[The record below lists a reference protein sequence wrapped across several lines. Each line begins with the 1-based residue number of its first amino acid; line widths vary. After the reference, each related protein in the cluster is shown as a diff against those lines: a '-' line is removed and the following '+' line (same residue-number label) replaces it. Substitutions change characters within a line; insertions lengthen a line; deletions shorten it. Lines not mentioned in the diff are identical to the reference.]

1 MPLKRPTEIHE
12 ELISGAKERVANQM
26 SELAS
31 NILRS
36 RATLRSAT
44 TDVIPLEE
52 SFTSKLLAEDA
63 FTTMLS
69 LERKRTA
76 RSQRRFV
83 LMLLESSTLLK
94 GGNNLETLDKVLFAL
109 SRSTRETDIK
119 GWYKEGCVLGVIFTE
134 IGAAEGKSVA
144 NALLTKVINALC
156 GTLGIEHINE
166 IRLSFHVF
174 PEYSSE
180 EGPGVPPDSSLYPDL
195 EKFNRSKTSRFLKR
209 AIDIA
214 GSLLAL
220 TLLSPVLLAVA
231 AAIKLSSS
239 GPILFR
245 QQRVGQHG
253 KKFTFLKFR
262 SMYFTEDHTI
272 HREYVKRLISGVN
285 GSAHEQG
292 SRADVYKL
300 TNDPRVTPIG
310 RILRRT
316 SIDEVPQFMNV
327 LTGQMSL
334 VGPRPPI
341 PYEFES
347 YDLWHVQR
355 LLAVKPGIT
364 GLWQVE
370 GRSRVTFDEMVR
382 LDLKYASS
390 WSVWLDLKILLR
402 TPGAVLSGAGA
413 Y

>member
-1 MPLKRPTEIHE
+1 
-12 ELISGAKERVANQM
+12 M
-26 SELAS
+26 SEPAS
-31 NILRS
+31 SLLRS
-36 RATLRSAT
+36 RAALRSAT
-44 TDVIPLEE
+44 PDVIPLEE
-52 SFTSKLLAEDA
+52 SSSSKLLAEDA
-63 FTTMLS
+63 FTTMLC

-83 LMLLESSTLLK
+83 LMLLESGTLLK
-94 GGNNLETLDKVLFAL
+94 GGNNVETFDKVLCAL
-109 SRSTRETDIK
+109 SRSTRETDIR
-119 GWYKEGCVLGVIFTE
+119 GWYKDGCVLGVIFTE

-144 NALLTKVINALC
+144 NALLTKVTNALC
-156 GTLGIEHINE
+156 STLGIEHINE

-180 EGPGVPPDSSLYPDL
+180 EGPGGPTDSTLYPDL
-195 EKFNRSKTSRFLKR
+195 EKFNRNKASRLIKR
-209 AIDIA
+209 AMDIA

-220 TLLSPVLLAVA
+220 MLLSPVLLAVA
-231 AAIKLSSS
+231 AAIKLSSP

-245 QQRVGQHG
+245 QQRIGQHG
-253 KKFTFLKFR
+253 NRFTFLKLR

-272 HREYVKRLISGVN
+272 HKEYVKSLISGVN
-285 GSAHEQG
+285 GHGHG
-292 SRADVYKL
+292 SQTEVYKL

-316 SIDEVPQFMNV
+316 SLDEVPQFLNV
-327 LTGQMSL
+327 LAGQMSL

-370 GRSRVTFDEMVR
+370 ARSRVAFDDMVR

-390 WSVWLDLKILLR
+390 WSLWLDLKILLR
-402 TPGAVLSGAGA
+402 TPGAVVSGVGA

>member
-1 MPLKRPTEIHE
+1 MTEPA
-12 ELISGAKERVANQM
+12 SG
-26 SELAS
+26 L
-31 NILRS
+31 LRS
-36 RATLRSAT
+36 RATVRSAT
-44 TDVIPLEE
+44 PDVIPLEG
-52 SFTSKLLAEDA
+52 SSTAKLLAEDA
-63 FTTMLS
+63 FTLMLS

-94 GGNNLETLDKVLFAL
+94 GGNNVESFDKVLHAL

-119 GWYKEGCVLGVIFTE
+119 GWYKDGCVLGVIFTE

-144 NALLTKVINALC
+144 TALLTKVTNALC

-166 IRLSFHVF
+166 IHLSFHVF

-180 EGPGVPPDSSLYPDL
+180 EGPGGPPDSTLYPDL
-195 EKFNRSKTSRFLKR
+195 EKFNRSKTSRLIKR
-209 AIDIA
+209 AMDIA

-220 TLLSPVLLAVA
+220 MMLAPVLVVVAVA
-231 AAIKLSSS
+231 IELSSP
-239 GPILFR
+239 GPIFFR
-245 QQRVGQHG
+245 QQRIGQHG
-253 KKFTFLKFR
+253 KRFSFLKFR

-272 HREYVKRLISGVN
+272 HKEYVKGLISGLN
-285 GSAHEQG
+285 GSRNGDGNQTN
-292 SRADVYKL
+292 VYKL
-300 TNDPRVTPIG
+300 TNDPRITPIG

-316 SIDEVPQFMNV
+316 SLDEVPQFLNV
-327 LTGQMSL
+327 LSGQMSL

-341 PYEFES
+341 PYEFEN

-370 GRSRVTFDEMVR
+370 GRSRVAFDDMVR
-382 LDLKYASS
+382 LDLKYANS
-390 WSVWLDLKILLR
+390 WSLWLDLKILLK
-402 TPGAVLSGAGA
+402 TPRAVVSGAGA

>member
-1 MPLKRPTEIHE
+1 
-12 ELISGAKERVANQM
+12 M

-31 NILRS
+31 DLLRS

-44 TDVIPLEE
+44 QDVIPLEG
-52 SFTSKLLAEDA
+52 SSTAKLLAEDA
-63 FTTMLS
+63 FTMMLS

-94 GGNNLETLDKVLFAL
+94 GGNNVETFDKVLYAL

-119 GWYKEGCVLGVIFTE
+119 GWYKDGCVLGVIFTE

-144 NALLTKVINALC
+144 TALLTKVTTALC
-156 GTLGIEHINE
+156 STLGIEHINE

-180 EGPGVPPDSSLYPDL
+180 EGPGGPPDSTLYPDL
-195 EKFNRSKTSRFLKR
+195 EKFKRSKTSRLIKR
-209 AIDIA
+209 AMDIA

-220 TLLSPVLLAVA
+220 IILFPVLLVVAV
-231 AAIKLSSS
+231 AIKLSSP
-239 GPILFR
+239 GPIFFR
-245 QQRVGQHG
+245 QERMGQHSQR
-253 KKFTFLKFR
+253 FTFLKFR
-262 SMYFTEDHTI
+262 SMFFSEDHTI
-272 HREYVKRLISGVN
+272 HQEYVKSLISGVN
-285 GSAHEQG
+285 GSENGNGHQTN
-292 SRADVYKL
+292 VYKL
-300 TNDPRVTPIG
+300 MNDPRITPIG

-316 SIDEVPQFMNV
+316 SLDEVPQFLNV
-327 LTGQMSL
+327 LAGQMSL

-341 PYEFES
+341 PYEFEN

-382 LDLKYASS
+382 LDLQYASS
-390 WSVWLDLKILLR
+390 WSVWLDLKILLK
-402 TPGAVLSGAGA
+402 TPGAVLSGVGA

>member
-1 MPLKRPTEIHE
+1 
-12 ELISGAKERVANQM
+12 M
-26 SELAS
+26 SELVS
-31 NILRS
+31 DLLRS

-44 TDVIPLEE
+44 PDVIPLEG
-52 SFTSKLLAEDA
+52 SSTAKLLAEDA
-63 FTTMLS
+63 FTMMLS

-94 GGNNLETLDKVLFAL
+94 GGNNVETFDKVLYAL

-119 GWYKEGCVLGVIFTE
+119 GWYKDGCVLGVIFTE

-144 NALLTKVINALC
+144 TALLTKVTNALC
-156 GTLGIEHINE
+156 STLGIEHINE

-180 EGPGVPPDSSLYPDL
+180 EGPGGPPDSTLYPDL
-195 EKFNRSKTSRFLKR
+195 EKFKRSKTSRLIKR
-209 AIDIA
+209 AMDIA

-220 TLLSPVLLAVA
+220 IILSPVLLVVAV
-231 AAIKLSSS
+231 AIKLSSP
-239 GPILFR
+239 GPVFFR
-245 QQRVGQHG
+245 QERMGQHG
-253 KKFTFLKFR
+253 QRFTFLKFR
-262 SMYFTEDHTI
+262 SMFFTEDHTI
-272 HREYVKRLISGVN
+272 HQEYVKRLISGVN
-285 GSAHEQG
+285 GSENG
-292 SRADVYKL
+292 NGNKTGVFKL
-300 TNDPRVTPIG
+300 MNDPRITPIG

-316 SIDEVPQFMNV
+316 SLDEVPQFLNV
-327 LTGQMSL
+327 VAGQMSL

-347 YDLWHVQR
+347 YDLWHAQR

-390 WSVWLDLKILLR
+390 WSVWLDLKILLK
-402 TPGAVLSGAGA
+402 TPGAVLSGVGA

>member
-1 MPLKRPTEIHE
+1 
-12 ELISGAKERVANQM
+12 M

-31 NILRS
+31 NLIRP
-36 RATLRSAT
+36 RPTLRSAT
-44 TDVIPLEE
+44 EDVIPLEG
-52 SFTSKLLAEDA
+52 SSTAKLLAEDA
-63 FTTMLS
+63 FTLMLS

-94 GGNNLETLDKVLFAL
+94 GGNNVETFDKVLYAL

-119 GWYKEGCVLGVIFTE
+119 GWYKDGCVLGVIFTE

-144 NALLTKVINALC
+144 TALLTKVTNALC

-180 EGPGVPPDSSLYPDL
+180 EGPGGPTDSSLYPDL
-195 EKFNRSKTSRFLKR
+195 EKFKRNRASRLIKR
-209 AIDIA
+209 AMDIA

-220 TLLSPVLLAVA
+220 IMLSPVLVIVA
-231 AAIKLSSS
+231 LAIKLSSP
-239 GPILFR
+239 GPIFFR
-245 QQRVGQHG
+245 QQRMGQHG

-262 SMYFTEDHTI
+262 SMHYTEDHTI
-272 HREYVKRLISGVN
+272 HQEYVKRLISGVN
-285 GSAHEQG
+285 GSENG
-292 SRADVYKL
+292 NGNKTVYKL
-300 TNDPRVTPIG
+300 TDDPRITPIG
-310 RILRRT
+310 RMLRRT
-316 SIDEVPQFMNV
+316 SFDEVPQFLNV

-341 PYEFES
+341 PYEFEN

-390 WSVWLDLKILLR
+390 WSVWLDLKIILR
-402 TPGAVLSGAGA
+402 TPRAVVSGAGA

>member
-1 MPLKRPTEIHE
+1 
-12 ELISGAKERVANQM
+12 
-26 SELAS
+26 
-31 NILRS
+31 
-36 RATLRSAT
+36 
-44 TDVIPLEE
+44 
-52 SFTSKLLAEDA
+52 
-63 FTTMLS
+63 
-69 LERKRTA
+69 
-76 RSQRRFV
+76 
-83 LMLLESSTLLK
+83 
-94 GGNNLETLDKVLFAL
+94 
-109 SRSTRETDIK
+109 
-119 GWYKEGCVLGVIFTE
+119 
-134 IGAAEGKSVA
+134 
-144 NALLTKVINALC
+144 
-156 GTLGIEHINE
+156 
-166 IRLSFHVF
+166 
-174 PEYSSE
+174 
-180 EGPGVPPDSSLYPDL
+180 LYPDL

>member
-1 MPLKRPTEIHE
+1 
-12 ELISGAKERVANQM
+12 M

-31 NILRS
+31 DLLRS

-44 TDVIPLEE
+44 KDVVPLEG
-52 SFTSKLLAEDA
+52 SSTSKLLSEDA
-63 FTTMLS
+63 FTIMLS

-94 GGNNLETLDKVLFAL
+94 GGNHVEIFDKVLYAL

-119 GWYKEGCVLGVIFTE
+119 GWYKEGGVLGVIFTE

-144 NALLTKVINALC
+144 IALLTKVTNALC
-156 GTLGIEHINE
+156 STLGIEHINE
-166 IRLSFHVF
+166 IRLSFHVY
-174 PEYSSE
+174 PEDSSE
-180 EGPGVPPDSSLYPDL
+180 EGPGGPPDSTLYPDL
-195 EKFNRSKTSRFLKR
+195 EKFKRSKTSRLIKR

-220 TLLSPVLLAVA
+220 MILSPVLLVVAV
-231 AAIKLSSS
+231 AIKLSSP
-239 GPILFR
+239 GPVFFR
-245 QQRVGQHG
+245 QERMGQHG
-253 KKFTFLKFR
+253 QRFTFLKLR
-262 SMYFTEDHTI
+262 SMFFTEDHTI
-272 HREYVKRLISGVN
+272 HQEYVKRLISGLN
-285 GSAHEQG
+285 GSENGNGNQTE
-292 SRADVYKL
+292 VFKL
-300 TNDPRVTPIG
+300 TNDPRITAVG

-316 SIDEVPQFMNV
+316 SLDEVPQFLNV
-327 LTGQMSL
+327 LAGQMSL

-347 YDLWHVQR
+347 YDLWHAQR

-402 TPGAVLSGAGA
+402 TPRAVVSGAGA

>member
-1 MPLKRPTEIHE
+1 
-12 ELISGAKERVANQM
+12 M
-26 SELAS
+26 SEPAPSL
-31 NILRS
+31 LRS

-44 TDVIPLEE
+44 QDVIPVEG
-52 SFTSKLLAEDA
+52 SSIAKLLAEDA
-63 FTTMLS
+63 FTIMLS

-94 GGNNLETLDKVLFAL
+94 GGNNVETFDKVLYAL

-119 GWYKEGCVLGVIFTE
+119 GWYKDGCVLGVIFTE

-144 NALLTKVINALC
+144 TALLTKVTNALC
-156 GTLGIEHINE
+156 STLGIEHINE

-180 EGPGVPPDSSLYPDL
+180 EGPGGPPDSTLYPDL
-195 EKFNRSKTSRFLKR
+195 EKFNRSKTSRLIKR
-209 AIDIA
+209 AMDIA

-220 TLLSPVLLAVA
+220 MMLSPVLLVVAV
-231 AAIKLSSS
+231 AIKLSSP
-239 GPILFR
+239 GPIFFR
-245 QQRVGQHG
+245 QQRMGQHG
-253 KKFTFLKFR
+253 KRFPFLKFR

-272 HREYVKRLISGVN
+272 HKEYVKDLISGLN
-285 GSAHEQG
+285 GSKNGNGNQT
-292 SRADVYKL
+292 SVYKL
-300 TNDPRVTPIG
+300 TNDPRITRIG

-316 SIDEVPQFMNV
+316 SLDEVPQFLNV
-327 LTGQMSL
+327 LAGQMSL

-347 YDLWHVQR
+347 YDVWHVQR

-390 WSVWLDLKILLR
+390 WSVWLDLKILLK
-402 TPGAVLSGAGA
+402 TPAAVVSGVGA

>member
-1 MPLKRPTEIHE
+1 
-12 ELISGAKERVANQM
+12 M
-26 SELAS
+26 SEPVS
-31 NILRS
+31 NLLRPQ
-36 RATLRSAT
+36 ATLRT
-44 TDVIPLEE
+44 TTQDIIPLEG
-52 SFTSKLLAEDA
+52 SSQLLAEDA
-63 FTTMLS
+63 FLTMLC
-69 LERKRTA
+69 LERKRTS

-94 GGNNLETLDKVLFAL
+94 GGNNVENFEKVLCAL

-119 GWYKEGCVLGVIFTE
+119 GWYKDSSILGVIFTE
-134 IGAAEGKSVA
+134 IGAAEGKSIA
-144 NALLTKVINALC
+144 SALLTKVTHALC

-180 EGPGVPPDSSLYPDL
+180 DNHGGPGDSSLYPDL
-195 EKFNRSKTSRFLKR
+195 DNPRRGRTSRWVKR
-209 AIDIA
+209 ALDIG

-220 TLLSPVLLAVA
+220 VVLFPVLLVIAIL
-231 AAIKLSSS
+231 IKLGSP

-245 QQRVGQHG
+245 QKRVGRHG
-253 KKFTFLKFR
+253 KNFTFLKFR
-262 SMYFTEDHTI
+262 SMYVSDDHTI
-272 HREYVKRLISGVN
+272 HKEYVKRLILGQN
-285 GSAHEQG
+285 GTGKGHDG
-292 SRADVYKL
+292 DVYKL

-310 RILRRT
+310 RLLRRT
-316 SIDEVPQFMNV
+316 SLDEVPQFLNV

-341 PYEFES
+341 PYEYDS
-347 YDLWHVQR
+347 YDLWHVER
-355 LLAVKPGIT
+355 LMSVKPGIT

-390 WSVWLDLKILLR
+390 WSVWLDLKILWK

>member
-1 MPLKRPTEIHE
+1 
-12 ELISGAKERVANQM
+12 M

-31 NILRS
+31 NLLRS
-36 RATLRSAT
+36 RATLRSASQ
-44 TDVIPLEE
+44 DVIPLEG
-52 SFTSKLLAEDA
+52 SSSSKLLAEDA
-63 FTTMLS
+63 FMTMLC

-94 GGNNLETLDKVLFAL
+94 GGNNVETFDKILYAL
-109 SRSTRETDIK
+109 SRSTRETDIR
-119 GWYKEGCVLGVIFTE
+119 GWYKDGCILGVIFTE

-144 NALLTKVINALC
+144 SALLTKVTSALC
-156 GTLGIEHINE
+156 STLGIEHINE

-174 PEYSSE
+174 PEYSGE
-180 EGPGVPPDSSLYPDL
+180 DGPGGPTDSTLYPDL
-195 EKFNRSKTSRFLKR
+195 EKLNRNKASRMIKR
-209 AIDIA
+209 AMDIA

-220 TLLSPVLLAVA
+220 LMLSPVLVVVA
-231 AAIKLSSS
+231 LAIKVSSP
-239 GPILFR
+239 GPIFFR
-245 QQRVGQHG
+245 QQRMGRHA
-253 KKFTFLKFR
+253 KRFTFLKFR
-262 SMYFTEDHTI
+262 SMYFTDDHRI
-272 HREYVKRLISGVN
+272 HQEYVKQLISGGSGSEN
-285 GSAHEQG
+285 GNGNQTN
-292 SRADVYKL
+292 VFKL
-300 TNDPRVTPIG
+300 TNDPRITSIG

-316 SIDEVPQFMNV
+316 SLDEAPQFLNV
-327 LTGQMSL
+327 LAGQMSL

-347 YDLWHVQR
+347 YDLWHAQR

-370 GRSRVTFDEMVR
+370 GRSRVAFDDMVR

-390 WSVWLDLKILLR
+390 WSLWLDLKILLK
-402 TPGAVLSGAGA
+402 TPGAVVSGAGA

>member
-1 MPLKRPTEIHE
+1 
-12 ELISGAKERVANQM
+12 M
-26 SELAS
+26 SELVS
-31 NILRS
+31 DLLRS

-44 TDVIPLEE
+44 QDVILLEG
-52 SFTSKLLAEDA
+52 TSTAKLLAEDA
-63 FTTMLS
+63 FTMMLS

-94 GGNNLETLDKVLFAL
+94 GGNNVETFDKVLYAL
-109 SRSTRETDIK
+109 SRSTRETDIR
-119 GWYKEGCVLGVIFTE
+119 GWYKDGCVLGVIFTE

-144 NALLTKVINALC
+144 TALLTKVTNALC
-156 GTLGIEHINE
+156 STLGIEHINE

-180 EGPGVPPDSSLYPDL
+180 EGPGGPPDSTLYPDL
-195 EKFNRSKTSRFLKR
+195 EKFKRSKTSRLIKR
-209 AIDIA
+209 AMDIA

-220 TLLSPVLLAVA
+220 IILSPVLLVVAV
-231 AAIKLSSS
+231 AIKLSSP
-239 GPILFR
+239 GPIFFR
-245 QQRVGQHG
+245 QERMGQHG
-253 KKFTFLKFR
+253 QRFTFLKFR
-262 SMYFTEDHTI
+262 SMFFTEDHTI
-272 HREYVKRLISGVN
+272 HQEYVKRLISGVN
-285 GSAHEQG
+285 GSENGNGHQTN
-292 SRADVYKL
+292 VFKL
-300 TNDPRVTPIG
+300 TNDPRITPIG

-316 SIDEVPQFMNV
+316 SFDEVPQFLNV
-327 LTGQMSL
+327 LAGRMSL

-390 WSVWLDLKILLR
+390 WSVWLDLKILLK
-402 TPGAVLSGAGA
+402 TPGAVVSGVGA